1 MSSLKSCLWS
11 KLFLSL
17 LVFWSINWLY
27 DDNDDSGSYN
37 VYHLLIIQY
46 EPATNFD
53 VFLLFHLIF
62 KYFFYFFLFVWY
74 YYHMYVIPLS
84 IVPQFLD
91 ILFWFFHSFCFSLHF
106 SLQVSTE
113 KSSSSLML
121 SLAMSNLLVSSS
133 KALFISVT
141 MFFISSISFGFFLRI
156 SYSLLILPFV
166 LACCPLFIRVLSILI
181 IVILNLVW

>member
-1 MSSLKSCLWS
+1 MSSWKSCLWS
-11 KLFLSL
+11 KLFLSP

-27 DDNDDSGSYN
+27 DDNDDSDSYN
-37 VYHLLIIQY
+37 AYHLLIIQY

-53 VFLLFHLIF
+53 VFFIISSDLQMFLLSRCLVLLSYVCYTFEHCPTVVRYSVLI
-62 KYFFYFFLFVWY
+62 
-74 YYHMYVIPLS
+74 
-84 IVPQFLD
+84 
-91 ILFWFFHSFCFSLHF
+91 FHSFCFSLHF
-106 SLQVSTE
+106 SVQVSTE

-156 SYSLLILPFV
+156 SNSLLTLPFI
-166 LACCPLFIRVLSILI
+166 LACCPLFIRVLGTLI

>member
-1 MSSLKSCLWS
+1 MT
-11 KLFLSL
+11 
-17 LVFWSINWLY
+17 VVATMPIINW
-27 DDNDDSGSYN
+27 SFSMSQ
-37 VYHLLIIQY
+37 LL
-46 EPATNFD
+46 TLMS
-53 VFLLFHLIF
+53 FLLFHLIF
-62 KYFFYFFLFVWY
+62 KYFFHFFLFVWY

-133 KALFISVT
+133 KVLFISVK
-141 MFFISSISFGFFLRI
+141 MFFISSISFGFLEFQTLCLYYHLFLHVA
-156 SYSLLILPFV
+156 YFLLESL
-166 LACCPLFIRVLSILI
+166 AY
-181 IVILNLVW
+181 